1 MGIKGDF
8 AKSLDYLLQA
18 YELNKADTSLMLNIS
33 ASYNNLGMTEKAKEI
48 DGQINQIRTKKGS

>member
-18 YELNKADTSLMLNIS
+18 YELNKADTSLMRNIS
-33 ASYNNLGMTEKAKEI
+33 ASYNNLGQPEKAKVFDSLI
-48 DGQINQIRTKKGS
+48 KAQP